1 MITVP
6 NFLSLLRVPL
16 ALVFLQS
23 NPIWRA
29 LAIVAAMITDGL
41 DGFLARRYDM
51 KSKVGV
57 FLDPVMDKFFVIF
70 IAVTF
75 INEGSL
81 GIYEA
86 LALICRDFSVV
97 IFGIYLSFAGKLT
110 SYRFRSIWCGKATTF
125 LQFFALLGLTFGFA
139 IPSIFYTIF
148 IILGLLALAELYI
161 PLTSRNI

>member
-1 MITVP
+1 
-6 NFLSLLRVPL
+6 
-16 ALVFLQS
+16 
-23 NPIWRA
+23 
-29 LAIVAAMITDGL
+29 MITDGL

-70 IAVTF
+70 IVVTF

-125 LQFFALLGLTFGFA
+125 LQFFALLGLTFGLA
-139 IPSIFYTIF
+139 IPSFFYTVF

-161 PLTSRNI
+161 PLTSRNT